1 MQLKG
6 PFCWNM
12 PLFVIAS
19 QTRVILLG
27 HCIILLLN
35 PFLKPW
41 RTISGHIWKK
51 GASLLTTVTIKS
63 EKVQRRIVFFLLQ
76 CYLGHLRNKTDGSTI
91 QHRAFSVFL
100 FDSQNRLLLQR
111 RSSEKITF
119 PLYWANTCCSH
130 PLNTLAE
137 KEVENDIGV
146 KRYQPLQL

>member
-1 MQLKG
+1 MLEYAFICYRFTNKSYIIG
-6 PFCWNM
+6 TLHNT
-12 PLFVIAS
+12 IIESIS
-19 QTRVILLG
+19 QAMENDQWAYMEER
-27 HCIILLLN
+27 
-35 PFLKPW
+35 
-41 RTISGHIWKK
+41 
-51 GASLLTTVTIKS
+51 TIKS